1 MALTLAIGQQL
12 IVLQLAKAHMILPN
26 KSYKQIKRLGERSD
40 YPNLI
45 YEVMEDLDKGKA
57 TCFAN
62 PSIGTVITKP
72 IYHDGKL
79 GMIVWVAIGYCANA
93 IKRYLPFF
101 EKVAKGSGCKFI
113 EFRTRRKGFKRLA
126 PQFNFK
132 ESRPI
137 GGFFI
142 FTKEV

>member
-1 MALTLAIGQQL
+1 M
-12 IVLQLAKAHMILPN
+12 LPR
-26 KSYKQIKRLGERSD
+26 KSYKQIKRLGEWSD

-45 YEVMEDLDKGKA
+45 NEVMRELNNGKA
-57 TCFAN
+57 KAFIHE
-62 PSIGTVITKP
+62 SIGTAITKTT
-72 IYHDGKL
+72 YNNGKQ
-79 GMIVWVAIGYCANA
+79 GMLMWVAIGYCANA

-137 GGFFI
+137 DGFFI